1 MGVGRIAFVHQAAG
15 RVEERAKGQSQ
26 GPMASVDR
34 AEGQMTGLGR
44 IAFVHL
50 AAGRVEERA
59 KGQSQGPMASVD
71 RAVGQMTGLGR
82 MCVAVLVEA
91 RAEDLMMGQ
100 IWAASAEEKESWLQG
115 AGQVTEAAFYTR
127 QCLSRPGAKDLSAP
141 LGC

>member
-1 MGVGRIAFVHQAAG
+1 MGLGRIAFVRQAAG

-26 GPMASVDR
+26 AQSPGPMASADR

-44 IAFVHL
+44 IAFVHP

-91 RAEDLMMGQ
+91 RAEDLMMEMSRT
-100 IWAASAEEKESWLQG
+100 AS
-115 AGQVTEAAFYTR
+115 
-127 QCLSRPGAKDLSAP
+127 
-141 LGC
+141 